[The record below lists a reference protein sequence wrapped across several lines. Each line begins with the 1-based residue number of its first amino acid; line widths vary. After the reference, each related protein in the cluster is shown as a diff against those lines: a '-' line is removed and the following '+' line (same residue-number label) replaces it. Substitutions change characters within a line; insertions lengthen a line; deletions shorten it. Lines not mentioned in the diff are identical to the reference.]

1 MSKNTPGHD
10 WVLSVPVK
18 VGKLFNVTINPEKAV
33 VNQPVQVD
41 IRNEFGLEADGAKI
55 WVTNKYG
62 ILYKFGDIQKNEIF
76 SFSPDLPTL
85 FFINVTAKEEEG
97 YCDYV
102 KVIEA
107 RHNMTVFGPY
117 SDRYPDEPIV
127 GDEILIRLQDEAGE
141 PVPGATITV
150 SGPEKIDLN
159 TERRGSAAFT
169 ANNAGEHY
177 ITIEKSTPLYWSVN
191 KTLYVH
197 AKPTIK
203 VTVSP
208 ETPSLGKEVKLKI
221 LTENVSGA
229 NITLT
234 NPEGFVRVIRLS
246 ENNEAV
252 FSVTSPGTYTVNVS
266 HECCTGFTKN
276 IEVYS
281 SLKILIDPKKPAV
294 GEDVTVTVV
303 DQDGYAVPNA
313 ALTVR
318 GKEEFTETTNQN
330 GELKFKLTSR
340 EYAITAEKKDYKKAS
355 SEIAAYVRE
364 LSLSLNTPSVRIYEG
379 DIHISLTEK
388 DTKTPVPAKITIT
401 GERTG
406 AITADN
412 ASEFVFKPE
421 FADSYMVSVAKE
433 YYEGSSE
440 SFVVEPVPLEIG
452 TSLDEKNL
460 TIRVTS
466 EDKPLPSVDV
476 SILTPNG
483 KLNRITDDNGIVV
496 VNLDIEGEGDYSI
509 FSSNPPNYNS
519 AEAAV
524 KVIRNQQYWWA
535 WLILIIILAAG
546 VIMRRF

>member
-1 MSKNTPGHD
+1 M
-10 WVLSVPVK
+10 
-18 VGKLFNVTINPEKAV
+18 
-33 VNQPVQVD
+33 
-41 IRNEFGLEADGAKI
+41 
-55 WVTNKYG
+55 
-62 ILYKFGDIQKNEIF
+62 
-76 SFSPDLPTL
+76 
-85 FFINVTAKEEEG
+85 
-97 YCDYV
+97 

-107 RHNMTVFGPY
+107 RHNLTVFGPY

-127 GDEILIRLQDEAGE
+127 GDEILIRLQDETGE

-177 ITIEKSTPLYWSVN
+177 IMIEKSTPLYWSVN

-203 VTVSP
+203 VTISP
-208 ETPSLGKEVKLKI
+208 EKPSPGKDVKIRI
-221 LTENVSGA
+221 LNENASTA
-229 NITLT
+229 NITIT

-252 FSVTSPGTYTVNVS
+252 FSVTSPGAYTVNVA
-266 HECCTGFTKN
+266 HECCTGFTKE
-276 IEVYS
+276 IEVYN
-281 SLKILIDPKKPAV
+281 SLKILTEPKKQAV
-294 GEDVTVTVV
+294 GEDVTIITV
-303 DQDGYAVPNA
+303 DQDGYPVPGVV
-313 ALTVR
+313 LTVR
-318 GKEEFTETTNQN
+318 GNEEFTKSTNQN
-330 GELKFKLTSR
+330 GELKFKLISR
-340 EYAITAEKKDYKKAS
+340 EYEITAEKNDYKKAS
-355 SEIAAYVRE
+355 SEITTYVRE

-379 DIHISLTEK
+379 DIHISVTEK

-406 AITADN
+406 AVTADN
-412 ASEFVFKPE
+412 ASEFTFKPE
-421 FADSYMVSVAKE
+421 FADSYRVSAAKE

-440 SFVVEPVPLEIG
+440 SFVVEPVPLEID

-466 EDKPLPSVDV
+466 EDNPLPGVDV

-483 KLNRITDDNGIVV
+483 KLNRITDDNGVATL
-496 VNLDIEGEGDYSI
+496 NLDAEGEGDYSI
-509 FSSNPPNYNS
+509 FASNPPNYNS
-519 AEAAV
+519 AEAAT

-535 WLILIIILAAG
+535 WLILIIILALG
-546 VIMRRF
+546 IILRRF